1 MFDAVGP
8 IPDDPVG
15 AGTSQAE
22 PLEDPEPWMLRWA
35 LRDAVPIPGSRY
47 NKVWLVHRS
56 DGRPAVLK
64 VGDPLA
70 RRREA
75 AALRCWTGDGAAEL
89 LAAEG
94 PALLSDFVAHTS
106 TVAALADDD
115 ATAAVAQA
123 MSRLHRAEVASAT
136 ASITGGVLPSI
147 DELPDVSGLD
157 FDFRWL
163 RDQPDAPIETVVI
176 DAAERQLAWLLDTTP
191 RRVVLHGDLHHDNL
205 LVTDVGPVAI
215 DPHGWLG
222 DPHFDAASL
231 MANPFGEFSRHAQPL
246 ALARR
251 RAMIIAETCGL
262 DIDRLLQW
270 TFVGAVIAEIWCL
283 QDHGVLHGAPLRLA
297 QDLLVSEPRS
307 IPSGSG

>member
-1 MFDAVGP
+1 M
-8 IPDDPVG
+8 PV
-15 AGTSQAE
+15 
-22 PLEDPEPWMLRWA
+22 
-35 LRDAVPIPGSRY
+35 PGSRY
-47 NKVWLVHRS
+47 NKVWQVQRS

-89 LAAEG
+89 LAADG
-94 PALLSDFVAHTS
+94 PALLSGFVAHTS

-115 ATAAVAQA
+115 ATAAVAQV

-136 ASITGGVLPSI
+136 ASITGGILPSI
-147 DELPDVSGLD
+147 DELPDVSGLG

-163 RDQPDAPIETVVI
+163 REQPNTPIDTSVL
-176 DAAERQLAWLLDTTP
+176 DAAERQLAWLVDTTQ

-205 LVTDVGPVAI
+205 LVTDAGPVAI

-297 QDLLVSEPRS
+297 QDVLSGEPTL
-307 IPSGSG
+307 IPAASG